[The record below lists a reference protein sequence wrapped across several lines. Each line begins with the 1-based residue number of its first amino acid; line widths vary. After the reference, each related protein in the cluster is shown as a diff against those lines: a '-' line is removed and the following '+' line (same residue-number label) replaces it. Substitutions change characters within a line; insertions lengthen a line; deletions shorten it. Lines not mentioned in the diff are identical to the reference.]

1 MGRHRTP
8 QEKHELGERA
18 RALRADGR
26 SRREL
31 IAELGVGDDLA
42 KAFLKGVPLA
52 DRLQRPRAKD
62 EARLAAIELRRAA
75 GRTTRS
81 PWSWGSP
88 RAAARS
94 G

>member
-18 RALRADGR
+18 QALRADGR